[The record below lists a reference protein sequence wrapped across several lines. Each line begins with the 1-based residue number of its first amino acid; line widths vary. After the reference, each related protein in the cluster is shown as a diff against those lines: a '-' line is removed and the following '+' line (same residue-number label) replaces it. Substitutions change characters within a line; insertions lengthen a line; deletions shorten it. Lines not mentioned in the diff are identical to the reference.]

1 MVFLFSFTS
10 YTESL
15 KLTSFSPVPWYLC
28 EFHLFTFT
36 FSPFPLIP
44 LPSSPLFLRRHVAI
58 PASGRNISCVATQEK
73 AALSKGIS
81 CLTSQLPGQ
90 ADSNAGTTIAFRPK
104 MLYLCIVNETHWWG
118 SLPDRI
124 PRNCMEGGCPIQKL
138 DYSLKRKEWRKWKRK
153 LGRRFCKSSWLYSL
167 HSVLHSELRAACSA
181 RIFHD
186 IELDRNWINH

>member
-58 PASGRNISCVATQEK
+58 PASPRNISCVATQET

-104 MLYLCIVNETHWWG
+104 ILYLCIVNETHWWG
-118 SLPDRI
+118 SLPGRI
-124 PRNCMEGGCPIQKL
+124 PRNCMEGMPDTETGLFTKKKGMKKMKKETWKTILQVIVTVLTALCT
-138 DYSLKRKEWRKWKRK
+138 SL
-153 LGRRFCKSSWLYSL
+153 GVTSCM
-167 HSVLHSELRAACSA
+167 
-181 RIFHD
+181 
-186 IELDRNWINH
+186 